1 MARVVENRDNLLLI
15 GFLLG
20 AGLLLLL
27 GRPLIKDQVMITWG
41 LTFGGTTAVVVLLA
55 SLYRVQLELKA
66 SQHELARKEAE
77 LNFALE
83 VQQAL
88 FPRYLPVNSGL
99 DFAAVCIPARGVS
112 GDYYDIAQFS
122 QGRLVF
128 AIADVSGKGIS
139 AAILVSNLQAIF
151 RLLAESGAPPE
162 EICARINTHLH
173 QVTDSSKFATLF
185 YAEWD
190 EATCLLR
197 YVNAGHHAPLLIGKE
212 RNCRLEEGGMPLGIM
227 PNAKFQAGEVR
238 LYPGDLIVLFSDGI
252 IEANSIDGE
261 EFGEARLEALV
272 REHLHLPVS
281 EIQDRI
287 LRRVTEWCSAQEDDM
302 TLLIA
307 RVKERV

>member
-1 MARVVENRDNLLLI
+1 MARVVENKDNLLLI

-27 GRPLIKDQVMITWG
+27 GRSLIKDQVMVTWG
-41 LTFGGTTAVVVLLA
+41 LTFSGTTAVVILLA
-55 SLYRVQLELKA
+55 SLYRVQLELRA

-77 LNFALE
+77 INFALE

-88 FPRYLPVNSGL
+88 FPRYLPANSSL
-99 DFAAVCIPARGVS
+99 DFTAICIPARGVS
-112 GDYYDIAQFS
+112 GDYYDVIQFS

-139 AAILVSNLQAIF
+139 AAILVSNLQAVF

-173 QVTDSSKFATLF
+173 QVTDSSKFATFF

-190 EATCLLR
+190 ETTHLLR
-197 YVNAGHHAPLLIGKE
+197 YVNAGHHAPLLIGRE
-212 RNCRLEEGGMPLGIM
+212 RKCRLEKGGMPLGIL
-227 PNAKFQAGEVR
+227 PNAKFQAGEVQ

-252 IEANSIDGE
+252 IEANSTEGE
-261 EFGEARLEALV
+261 EFGEARLETLV
-272 REHLHLPVS
+272 RECLDLPVG

-287 LRRVTEWCSAQEDDM
+287 LKAIAEWGSVEDDM

-307 RVKERV
+307 RVKE